1 MNKKLAIIGAGG
13 HAKVVLETALLMQ
26 HWESIVF
33 IDDNHKDKTEFM
45 GFPLLGTS
53 NLLGK
58 TVTPQEYDIAL
69 GIGDNSAR
77 AQQFTEI
84 EQLGFSFPVIVHPTA
99 FVSRFAS
106 IGAGSVLF
114 AQTAVN
120 AGAVIGKAAIIN
132 TSASVD
138 HDCILDDFVHI
149 SPGAN
154 LAAAM
159 SLLTVL
165 FHAVRSIAAVTQ
177 MRSLRRPMPSATGP
191 DSRVNS
197 AKNTTPMIIMTRKV
211 SRW

>member
-1 MNKKLAIIGAGG
+1 
-13 HAKVVLETALLMQ
+13 
-26 HWESIVF
+26 
-33 IDDNHKDKTEFM
+33 M

-120 AGAVIGKAAIIN
+120 AGTVIGKAAIIN

-154 LAAAM
+154 LA
-159 SLLTVL
+159 
-165 FHAVRSIAAVTQ
+165 
-177 MRSLRRPMPSATGP
+177 G
-191 DSRVNS
+191 N
-197 AKNTTPMIIMTRKV
+197 NGV
-211 SRW
+211 STHS

>member
-69 GIGDNSAR
+69 GIGDNSTR
-77 AQQFTEI
+77 AQQFTKT

-154 LAAAM
+154 LAGNTRVGTHSWMGIGCCTRQGSSIGKDCIIGAGSAVIKDIPDGTTAVGIPAKI
-159 SLLTVL
+159 LT
-165 FHAVRSIAAVTQ
+165 Q
-177 MRSLRRPMPSATGP
+177 E
-191 DSRVNS
+191 
-197 AKNTTPMIIMTRKV
+197 
-211 SRW
+211 